1 MVALTAR
8 QARERYRLREK
19 EADIYGRIITV
30 RLLHPSEQTEIVGM
44 TPHLSGFE
52 LIPRPDG
59 TRMDLSHRAPLLL
72 AAAVCEID
80 EEGQHKI
87 ITFPRNYEELRS
99 IFDELDQE
107 GVNAAGRALIRL
119 TSKTAPALEPLDEAK
134 NLSGTPTSD
143 APVG

>member
-19 EADIYGRIITV
+19 EADDFGRIITV

-52 LIPRPDG
+52 MVPRPDG
-59 TRMDLSHRAPLLL
+59 TRFDLSHRAPLLL
-72 AAAVCEID
+72 AAAVCEIH
-80 EEGQHKI
+80 EEGQQKI
-87 ITFPRNYEELRS
+87 IAFPRSYNELRS
-99 IFDELDQE
+99 IFDELDAE
-107 GVNAAGRALIRL
+107 GLAAAGRALVRL
-119 TSKTAPALEPLDEAK
+119 SVKAAPAVEPLEEAK
-134 NLSGTPTSD
+134 NLSGTLASD